1 VTPDEAHH
9 LLAAYA
15 RGRTDWLN
23 RTVSTLQAGGVW
35 LVGSLATGIGDEWSD
50 LDLIVV
56 DGQPMLDG
64 SLLTIEMPANGP
76 ADGGYLGAMYDVA
89 GLPLWVDWYLWPSHA
104 AIPREGRLLAGSG
117 TPGTLD
123 LNATLDQLGRGEPGT
138 PPDPATF
145 ALAMLPL
152 AGKHVARGNHETA
165 AAIATML
172 GAQAG
177 TNVAAALTAVL
188 SGLNSNH
195 PAAALVRRHL
205 DVVRSK
211 IGGCSATA

>member
-1 VTPDEAHH
+1 MTPDEAGH

-15 RGRTDWLN
+15 RGRTEWLS
-23 RTVSTLQAGGVW
+23 RTASALQAGGVW
-35 LVGSLATGIGDEWSD
+35 LVGSLATGVGDEWSD

-56 DGQPMLDG
+56 GGQPVLDG

-89 GLPLWVDWYLWPSHA
+89 GLPLWVDWYLWPPHA
-104 AIPREGRLLAGSG
+104 AIPREARLLTGSG

-123 LNATLDQLGRGEPGT
+123 LNGTIDHLGRGQPGT
-138 PPDPATF
+138 PPPPDVF

-165 AAIATML
+165 AAIAAML

-177 TNVAAALTAVL
+177 TDIAAALIDVL
-188 SGLNSNH
+188 SDLDSNH

-211 IGGCSATA
+211 IRGCNAPA